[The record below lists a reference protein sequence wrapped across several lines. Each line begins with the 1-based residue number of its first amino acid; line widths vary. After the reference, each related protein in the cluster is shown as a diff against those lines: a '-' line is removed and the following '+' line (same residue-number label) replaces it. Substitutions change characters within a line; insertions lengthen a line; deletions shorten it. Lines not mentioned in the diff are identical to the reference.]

1 MKIKVG
7 LIIKLV
13 KLFSYNNIVVVV
25 DDINSYIF
33 S

>member
-1 MKIKVG
+1 METKVG